1 MRPLKDV
8 VLPPENWRRRKI
20 SVKQAAELKNL
31 SEDTFKRRYPHL
43 IEKVSERRNACELG
57 KVLDAT

>member
-8 VLPPENWRRRKI
+8 VLPPEILLRRKI
-20 SVKQAAELKNL
+20 SVKQAADLKNIGV
-31 SEDTFKRRYPHL
+31 DTFKRRYGHL